1 MEKQFNSLREKIAF
15 EKKERLERYEGF
27 RELVDK
33 AIAAGL
39 QAGKDSRPVPMYI
52 IDKGIPIDR
61 IDDGACGFA
70 WITVR
75 PANSSFAIWA
85 KKQGLMRSAYD
96 GGVQY
101 WVSEFGQSVD
111 RKTAFAGAFAEVLR
125 AAGIKAYAG
134 SRLD

>member
-27 RELVDK
+27 RELVNK

-61 IDDGACGFA
+61 IDDPGRLWLCMDYSTSG
-70 WITVR
+70 
-75 PANSSFAIWA
+75 
-85 KKQGLMRSAYD
+85 
-96 GGVQY
+96 
-101 WVSEFGQSVD
+101 EF
-111 RKTAFAGAFAEVLR
+111 
-125 AAGIKAYAG
+125 
-134 SRLD
+134 